1 MIPVWIRTS
10 LIVSLVGLSGCA
22 AIEVSEN
29 AWTKCTLGGTAL
41 VGSLAV
47 ASGMHVVTGTTL
59 GLANAGLGCFLVFE
73 NATVRTEK
81 AAKELRA
88 QQEVNMPEPAFDG
101 SQPAMPIIPIMPT
114 LDDE

>member
-1 MIPVWIRTS
+1 MTPVWIRTS
-10 LIVSLVGLSGCA
+10 LIVTLVGLSGCTS
-22 AIEVSEN
+22 ITVSEN

-47 ASGMHVVTGTTL
+47 ASGMHVLTGATL

-81 AAKELRA
+81 VAEKERA
-88 QQEVNMPEPAFDG
+88 QQEVEVPTFDG

-114 LDDE
+114 LEDDE